1 MVQIN
6 IETIKIITDNILNK
20 LKIKNEIN
28 LTFEDDWYWIVPE
41 DSLINLS
48 VQPDLE
54 VGSLKDDI
62 DFLNSLV
69 DEDYDTN
76 FLELERLSALFRFL
90 SVQLTS

>member
-6 IETIKIITDNILNK
+6 IETIKIITDNLLNK
-20 LKIKNEIN
+20 LRSKNEIN
-28 LTFEDDWYWIVPE
+28 LTFEDDWYWVVPE
-41 DSLINLS
+41 DSLTNLS

-54 VGSLKDDI
+54 VGSIKDDI